1 MKKARFTETQILRI
15 LKEVEGVGMRR
26 MCAAKT
32 VCQRPAITTG
42 NLNMVAWGP
51 LISNE

>member
-1 MKKARFTETQILRI
+1 MKKARFTETQILRV
-15 LKEVEGVGMRR
+15 LKEVEGVGMLR

-32 VCQRPAITTG
+32 ACRKPAITSA
-42 NLNMVAWGP
+42 NLNTAVWSP